1 MLPHE
6 LPKKVQVLAAE
17 AFLKVRLPAQ
27 VPCVCLRASALASR
41 DLHAACVSRAHT
53 LTPKP

>member
-17 AFLKVRLPAQ
+17 AFLKVGLPAPAR
-27 VPCVCLRASALASR
+27 VLRVWFGASAVYEPGLARGLS
-41 DLHAACVSRAHT
+41 
-53 LTPKP
+53 KPEF